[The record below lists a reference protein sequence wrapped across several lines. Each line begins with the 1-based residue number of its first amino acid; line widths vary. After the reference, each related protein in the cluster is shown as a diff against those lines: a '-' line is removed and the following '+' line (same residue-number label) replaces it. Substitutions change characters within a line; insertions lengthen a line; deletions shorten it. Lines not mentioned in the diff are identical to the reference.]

1 MATKEFNWFAD
12 ADLRKY
18 KGEYVAIIDEKV
30 VAHGDNAK
38 EVWEDAKRKYPDKSP
53 SLAKIPKD
61 DILIL

>member
-1 MATKEFNWFAD
+1 MATKEFNWFVD

-38 EVWEDAKRKYPDKSP
+38 DVWEDAKRKYPDKSP